1 MGKAVQPKKQSL
13 YHDVFKQTSEYFYN
27 TEGFERREFK
37 SIDEIVLNYQV
48 DNVQW
53 LNMYGLDHK
62 EEFKAIIRQNNLDEF
77 LINLVVDDDHR
88 NKVIELD
95 DCIFMTIKTLHY
107 KNNDFISEQL
117 LFIASPTFLWSIQ
130 EIKGDYFGH
139 IRERITENK
148 GVVRKKNADYLLYLV
163 IEAIVDNYFEAYETL
178 IEKVSHF
185 KDLENIKPSPEF
197 AVSLENNKQDL
208 FELKKAISSLRDAI
222 SRLDKI
228 ALENF
233 ETIYFSELKEQANYM
248 IDDID
253 FDLQQ
258 LESSINLMFNIQ
270 SHRLNEV
277 MKTLTILSAIF
288 IPLTF
293 LAGIYGMNFI
303 NMPELKT
310 ENGYF
315 ILMGVMG
322 ILVVLIVLYF
332 TRRGWFK

>member
-1 MGKAVQPKKQSL
+1 MPISNKKVVREHKEFFSQMSEFNYSVEGYERKDFQSL
-13 YHDVFKQTSEYFYN
+13 DEVLLNGQ
-27 TEGFERREFK
+27 EFK
-37 SIDEIVLNYQV
+37 
-48 DNVQW
+48 VQW
-53 LNMYGLDHK
+53 LNIYGLDHK
-62 EEFKAIIRQNNLDEF
+62 EEFKAIIRQNKLDEF
-77 LINLVVDDDHR
+77 LINLMVDDDHR

-107 KNNDFISEQL
+107 QNDDFVSEQL
-117 LFIASPTFLWSIQ
+117 LFVASPTFLWSIQ

-139 IRERITENK
+139 IRERITQNK

-163 IEAIVDNYFEAYETL
+163 IEAIVDNYFEAYEVL
-178 IEKVSHF
+178 VEKISHF
-185 KDLENIKPSPEF
+185 KDLKNVKPSPEF
-197 AVSLENNKQDL
+197 AVELENNKQDL

-222 SRLDKI
+222 NRLDKI
-228 ALENF
+228 ELNRF
-233 ETIYFSELKEQANYM
+233 ETNYFSELKEQANYM

-303 NMPELKT
+303 DMPELKAA
-310 ENGYF
+310 NGYYKL
-315 ILMGVMG
+315 IGVMG
-322 ILVVLIVLYF
+322 LLTILIIGYF
-332 TRRGWFK
+332 MKKGWFK

>member
-1 MGKAVQPKKQSL
+1 MGKDSKKNKSSQKK
-13 YHDVFKQTSEYFYN
+13 DIFAQMSEYSYSIDK
-27 TEGFERREFK
+27 FERSEFK
-37 SIDEIVLNYQV
+37 NISEVSLNYTI
-48 DNVQW
+48 DTVQW

-62 EEFKAIIRQNNLDEF
+62 DEFKAIIQQNNLDEF
-77 LINLVVDDDHR
+77 LVNLVIDDDHR

-107 KNNDFISEQL
+107 KNEDFLSEQM

-163 IEAIVDNYFEAYETL
+163 IEAIVDNYFEAYESL
-178 IEKVSHF
+178 VEKITQF
-185 KDLENIKPSPEF
+185 KDLENVKPSLEF
-197 AVSLENNKQDL
+197 AVKLENNKQDL

-222 SRLDKI
+222 GRLDKI
-228 ALENF
+228 DLENF
-233 ETIYFSELKEQANYM
+233 ETNYFSELKEQANYM

-270 SHRLNEV
+270 SNRLNEV

-293 LAGIYGMNFI
+293 MAGIYGMNFK
-303 NMPELKT
+303 NMPEL
-310 ENGYF
+310 ESQNGYY
-315 ILMGVMG
+315 ILLGIMAVM
-322 ILVVLIVLYF
+322 IFMIVFYF
-332 TRRGWFK
+332 MKKGWFK

>member
-1 MGKAVQPKKQSL
+1 MPSSNKKVVREHKEFFSQM
-13 YHDVFKQTSEYFYN
+13 SEYTYSL
-27 TEGFERREFK
+27 EGFERKDFDSLEK
-37 SIDEIVLNYQV
+37 VLLNGES
-48 DNVQW
+48 DKVQW
-53 LNMYGLDHK
+53 LNIYGLDHK
-62 EEFKAIIRQNNLDEF
+62 DEFKTIIRQNELDEF
-77 LINLVVDDDHR
+77 LINLIVDDDHR

-107 KNNDFISEQL
+107 QNDDFLSEQL
-117 LFIASPTFLWSIQ
+117 LFIASPAFLWSIQ

-139 IRERITENK
+139 IRERIIENK

-163 IEAIVDNYFEAYETL
+163 IEAIVDNYFEAYEVL
-178 IEKVSHF
+178 VEKISHF
-185 KDLENIKPSPEF
+185 KDLKNVKPSPEF
-197 AVSLENNKQDL
+197 AVELENNKQDL

-222 SRLDKI
+222 NRLDKI
-228 ALENF
+228 ELEGF
-233 ETIYFSELKEQANYM
+233 ETNYFSELKEQANYM

-303 NMPELKT
+303 DMPELKA
-310 ENGYF
+310 ENGYYK
-315 ILMGVMG
+315 LMGVMG
-322 ILVVLIVLYF
+322 VLTILIIGYF
-332 TRRGWFK
+332 MKKGWFK

>member
-1 MGKAVQPKKQSL
+1 MSTEFNYQKEKAEQDVLRQMAAFEYNVAD
-13 YHDVFKQTSEYFYN
+13 YH
-27 TEGFERREFK
+27 RREFSVISEVELTVNSDFVK
-37 SIDEIVLNYQV
+37 
-48 DNVQW
+48 W
-53 LNMYGLDHK
+53 LNIYGLQHK
-62 EEFKAIIRQNNLDEF
+62 EAFKSIIRQNKLDDFLVNL
-77 LINLVVDDDHR
+77 LLDDDHR

-95 DCIFMTIKTLHY
+95 NCIFMTLKTIHY
-107 KNNDFISEQL
+107 KNDDFISEQMF
-117 LFIASPTFLWSIQ
+117 FIASPTFLWSIQ

-139 IRERITENK
+139 IRERIMQNK

-163 IEAIVDNYFEAYETL
+163 IEAIIDNYFEAYETL
-178 IEKVSHF
+178 IANMSHF
-185 KDLENIKPSPEF
+185 KDLDNVKPSPEF
-197 AVSLENNKQDL
+197 AVKLENNKQDL

-222 SRLDKI
+222 GRLDKI
-228 ALENF
+228 ELENF
-233 ETIYFSELKEQANYM
+233 ETNYFSELREQANYM

-303 NMPELKT
+303 DMPELKA
-310 ENGYF
+310 ENGYYK
-315 ILMGVMG
+315 LMAVMG
-322 ILVVLIVLYF
+322 GLTILIILYF
-332 TRRGWFK
+332 TKKGWFK

>member
-1 MGKAVQPKKQSL
+1 MENDPKNDKASKNTAVLKQM
-13 YHDVFKQTSEYFYN
+13 SEYKYSI
-27 TEGFERREFK
+27 EKYERREFQDVSEVK
-37 SIDEIVLNYQV
+37 INHAFDT
-48 DNVQW
+48 VQW

-62 EEFKAIIRQNNLDEF
+62 NACKEIIKQNNLDEF
-77 LINLVVDDDHR
+77 LVNLVIDDDHR

-95 DCIFMTIKTLHY
+95 DAIFMTIKTLHY
-107 KNNDFISEQL
+107 RNDDFISEQL

-139 IRERITENK
+139 IRERISENK

-178 IEKVSHF
+178 VAKLAHL
-185 KDLENIKPSPEF
+185 KDLENVRPTPEF
-197 AVSLENNKQDL
+197 AVQLENNKQDL

-222 SRLDKI
+222 GRLDKI
-228 ALENF
+228 ELENF
-233 ETIYFSELKEQANYM
+233 ETNFFSELKEQANYM

-293 LAGIYGMNFI
+293 LAGIYGMNFKNI
-303 NMPELKT
+303 PEL
-310 ENGYF
+310 ESQYGYF
-315 ILMGVMG
+315 VLLGVMALT
-322 ILVVLIVLYF
+322 IVLIVFYF
-332 TRRGWFK
+332 KRKGWFK

>member
-1 MGKAVQPKKQSL
+1 MGKGSKKNKTNP
-13 YHDVFKQTSEYFYN
+13 HPNIFKQMSEYLYSIGDYN
-27 TEGFERREFK
+27 RREFK
-37 SIDEIVLNYQV
+37 SIDEVILNYES
-48 DNVQW
+48 DKVQW
-53 LNMYGLDHK
+53 LNLYGLDHK
-62 EEFKAIIRQNNLDEF
+62 EEFKAIIQQNNLDEF
-77 LINLVVDDDHR
+77 LVNLVIDDDHR

-107 KNNDFISEQL
+107 IDEDFISEQM
-117 LFIASPTFLWSIQ
+117 LFVASPTFLWSIQ

-139 IRERITENK
+139 IRERIIENK

-163 IEAIVDNYFEAYETL
+163 IEAIVDNYFEAYESL
-178 IEKVSHF
+178 VLKISSL
-185 KDLENIKPSPEF
+185 KDLKNVKPSPEF
-197 AVSLENNKQDL
+197 AANLESNKQDL

-228 ALENF
+228 ELENF
-233 ETIYFSELKEQANYM
+233 ETNYFSELKEQANYM

-293 LAGIYGMNFI
+293 LAGIYGMNFKY
-303 NMPELKT
+303 MPEL
-310 ENGYF
+310 ESQDGYY
-315 ILMGVMG
+315 ILLGVMG
-322 ILVVLIVLYF
+322 GMAVLIVLYF
-332 TRRGWFK
+332 IRKGWFK

>member
-1 MGKAVQPKKQSL
+1 MGNEVKKNKQ
-13 YHDVFKQTSEYFYN
+13 HHQDIFKQTSEYIYHID
-27 TEGFERREFK
+27 GFERREFK
-37 SIDEIVLNYQV
+37 KIEDIILNYKV
-48 DNVQW
+48 DSVQW

-62 EEFKAIIRQNNLDEF
+62 DECKAIIKQNNLDDF
-77 LINLVVDDDHR
+77 LINLIVDDDHR

-95 DCIFMTIKTLHY
+95 NCLFMTLKTLHY
-107 KNNDFISEQL
+107 KNNDFLSEQM
-117 LFIASPTFLWSIQ
+117 LFVAAPTFLWSIQ

-148 GVVRKKNADYLLYLV
+148 GVVRKKNADYLMYLV
-163 IEAIVDNYFEAYETL
+163 IEAIIDNYYEAYETL
-178 IEKVSHF
+178 IEKVSHL

-197 AVSLENNKQDL
+197 AVALENNKQDL

-222 SRLDKI
+222 GRLDKI
-228 ALENF
+228 DLENF
-233 ETIYFSELKEQANYM
+233 ETNYFSELKEQANYM

-315 ILMGVMG
+315 VLMGVMG
-322 ILVVLIVLYF
+322 ILSVLIVLYF
-332 TRRGWFK
+332 LRRGWFK